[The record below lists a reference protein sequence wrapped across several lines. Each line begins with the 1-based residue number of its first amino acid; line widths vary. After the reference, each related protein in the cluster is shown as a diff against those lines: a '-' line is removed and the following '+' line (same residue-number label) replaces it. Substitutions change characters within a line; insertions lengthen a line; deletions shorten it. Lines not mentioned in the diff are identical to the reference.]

1 MPVRDDL
8 GDRMKANYEGRSRYY
23 LPRRSYTIIRVDGK
37 AFHTFTRGCDRP
49 FDERLMRWMNE
60 TALALC
66 AQITGCRFAYVQ
78 SDEISLLLTDFGTA
92 QTEAW
97 FDGNLSKILSIS
109 ASIATAAFN
118 QTRLTDLFV
127 TAAKRSDEEPPDHA
141 AIVGA
146 PFAQF
151 DSRAFV
157 IPDPVEVENYFIWRG
172 QDATRN
178 AVQMLAQ
185 AHFPASKLH
194 GEDINTLQEMLWSEK
209 GINFNDLPAGKKRG
223 RFVERITTL
232 KDVEYTD
239 RRTGEVHRAESVARS
254 EWIVTEPPIFT
265 QDREFLR
272 SRIPQVGAQ

>member
-8 GDRMKANYEGRSRYY
+8 GDRIKGNYENRFRFF
-23 LPRRSYTIIRVDGK
+23 LPRRSYTIIRIDGK
-37 AFHTFTRGCDRP
+37 SFHTYTRGCDRP

-66 AQITGCRFAYVQ
+66 AQMTGCRFAYVQ
-78 SDEISLLLTDFGTA
+78 SDEISILLTDFGSA

-97 FDGNLSKILSIS
+97 FDGCLSKILSIS

-118 QTRLTDLFV
+118 QARLADLLQ
-127 TAAKRSDEEPPDHA
+127 TAATGGHCEPADLA

-185 AHFPASKLH
+185 AHFPPSKLH

-209 GINFNDLPAGKKRG
+209 GINFNDLPAAQKRG

-232 KDVEYTD
+232 KDLEYTD
-239 RRTGEVHRAESVARS
+239 RRTGEVRRAESVARS
-254 EWIVTEPPIFT
+254 EWIVTDPPIFT
-265 QDREFLR
+265 QNRDFLR
-272 SRIPQVGAQ
+272 SRIPQIGAA